1 MLEAALSFLTGVLLA
16 IAFLI
21 RENSKEKAKD
31 KLHELELEDSKLK
44 AEQDAVSK
52 DKTILKEQLKEL
64 GEIQAPSLQD
74 SDIEK
79 YWNKDK
85 K

>member
-1 MLEAALSFLTGVLLA
+1 MLETALSFLTGVLLA
-16 IAFLI
+16 IAFII

-44 AEQDAVSK
+44 TKQDELLK
-52 DKTILKEQLKEL
+52 DKVSLKKEL
-64 GEIQAPSLQD
+64 KGLEEIQAPSLQD
-74 SDIEK
+74 SDIEN

>member
-1 MLEAALSFLTGVLLA
+1 MLEAVLSFLTGVLLA

-31 KLHELELEDSKLK
+31 KLKELESEDSELK
-44 AEQDAVSK
+44 TKQDVVSQ
-52 DKTILKEQLKEL
+52 DKARLKEQLKEL
-64 GEIQAPSLQD
+64 EEIQAPVLQD
-74 SDIEK
+74 SEIEK